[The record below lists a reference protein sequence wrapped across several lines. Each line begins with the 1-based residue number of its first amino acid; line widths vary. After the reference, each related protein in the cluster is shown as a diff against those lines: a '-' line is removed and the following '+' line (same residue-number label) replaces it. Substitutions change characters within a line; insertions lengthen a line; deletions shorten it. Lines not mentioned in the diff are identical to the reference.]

1 MTQPRPPDTLGL
13 WEAAAALP
21 EQLSRA
27 LQEAR
32 SAFAGGLADAA
43 SVRAVA
49 ALGLGTAATACEVAA
64 AVAAPSLAM
73 PFWVGRG
80 AELPAFV
87 GEGTLVIAVAL
98 AGASPETVS
107 AARAARARGAHVVA
121 VGGEDA
127 LSPLLGD
134 GELPWCHVAPEGP
147 AARAAIGAATV
158 PVLVALSEAGL
169 VPDPAAS
176 VTAAASALAPRVAA
190 FRAPRGPGAELA
202 RRIGRTIP
210 LVYGSNGVGGAAARW
225 WKERLNVGAKT
236 PAFAAELPAAAYG
249 ELAGWGQGGDITR
262 QAMTLVLLRHRGED
276 PDVASLYAPVR
287 AAVDEVMADVIEVWA
302 EGGDDLGRFFD
313 LAVLGELVALHL
325 AAREGV
331 DPGPAPALDE
341 ARARSREAVADSS
354 GRSTTR
360 R

>member
-1 MTQPRPPDTLGL
+1 M

-21 EQLSRA
+21 GQLLRA
-27 LQEAR
+27 LEEGKR
-32 SAFAGGLADAA
+32 AFAGALPETE

-49 ALGLGTAATACEVAA
+49 AFGLGTAATACEVAA
-64 AVAAPSLAM
+64 AVAAPILEVPLWISC
-73 PFWVGRG
+73 GG
-80 AELPAFV
+80 ELPGFV
-87 GEGTLVIAVAL
+87 DDGTLVIAVAL
-98 AGASPETVS
+98 DAASPETVS
-107 AARAARARGAHVVA
+107 AARAARVRGAWVVA
-121 VGGEDA
+121 VGDEDA

-134 GELPWCHVAPEGP
+134 GDLPWCRVPAEGP

-169 VPDPAAS
+169 LLPDPAAS
-176 VTAAASALAPRVAA
+176 VTAAADALGARVEA
-190 FRAPRGPGAELA
+190 FCAPRGPAAELA

-210 LVYGSNGVGGAAARW
+210 LVYGSSGVAGVAARW
-225 WKERLNVGAKT
+225 WKERLNVAAKT
-236 PAFAAELPAAAYG
+236 PAFAAELPALAYG

-276 PDVASLYAPVR
+276 PAVASLFAPVR
-287 AAVDEVMADVIEVWA
+287 AAVEEVMADVIEVWA
-302 EGGDDLGRFFD
+302 EGDDDLGRFFD
-313 LAVLGELVALHL
+313 LALLGELVALHR

-341 ARARSREAVADSS
+341 ARARSGEVVMESEPP
-354 GRSTTR
+354 STTR

>member
-1 MTQPRPPDTLGL
+1 M
-13 WEAAAALP
+13 WEAAAAFP
-21 EQLSRA
+21 EQLTRA
-27 LQEAR
+27 LEEAR
-32 SAFAGGLADAA
+32 RAFAGGLPDAA

-49 ALGLGTAATACEVAA
+49 AFGLGTAATACEVAA
-64 AVAAPSLAM
+64 AVAAPSLEV

-87 GEGTLVIAVAL
+87 GHGTLVIAVAL
-98 AGASPETVS
+98 GGASPETVS
-107 AARAARARGAHVVA
+107 AARAARARGARVVA
-121 VGGEDA
+121 VGGGDA
-127 LSPLLGD
+127 LSPLLED
-134 GELPWCHVAPEGP
+134 GELSWCRVSPEGP

-169 VPDPAAS
+169 LPDPSAPIT
-176 VTAAASALAPRVAA
+176 TAADALATRVEA
-190 FRAPRGPGAELA
+190 FRAPRGPAAELA
-202 RRIGRTIP
+202 RRIGRTVP
-210 LVYGSNGVGGAAARW
+210 LVYGSNGVGAAAARW

-236 PAFAAELPAAAYG
+236 PAFAAELPALAYG

-276 PDVASLYAPVR
+276 RGVASLYAPVR
-287 AAVDEVMADVIEVWA
+287 AAVEEVMADVIEVWA
-302 EGGDDLGRFFD
+302 EGDDDLGRFLD
-313 LAVLGELVALHL
+313 LAVLGELLALHL

-331 DPGPAPALDE
+331 DPGPAPALDD
-341 ARARSREAVADSS
+341 ARARSGDADADPR